1 MLFNEQVYN
10 IPRNVK
16 INDVSLLGT
25 ASVMRV
31 WLIHNSKTLQKSA
44 QKCQGTVR
52 IFIFYV
58 EITVY
63 TILLRYTSYI
73 RRIVP
78 VKPIHFFEETLIL
91 GY

>member
-1 MLFNEQVYN
+1 MLSNEQGYN

-31 WLIHNSKTLQKSA
+31 WLIHNSKTIQTSA

-52 IFIFYV
+52 ISIVYV
-58 EITVY
+58 KIPVY
-63 TILLRYTSYI
+63 TILLRYTFYI
-73 RRIVP
+73 ASNLNKILCLGE
-78 VKPIHFFEETLIL
+78 KLIL